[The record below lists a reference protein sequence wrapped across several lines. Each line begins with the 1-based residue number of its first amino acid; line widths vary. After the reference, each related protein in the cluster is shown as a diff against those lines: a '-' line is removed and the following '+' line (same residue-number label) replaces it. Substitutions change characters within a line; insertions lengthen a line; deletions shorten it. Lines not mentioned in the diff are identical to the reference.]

1 MYPALPS
8 SISQNGA
15 KQFVS
20 GATSLDSPESISM
33 FRADAGQ
40 FRLKSCADAHP
51 IYYLDTL
58 LHLSTSLLRS
68 AEVILV

>member
-1 MYPALPS
+1 
-8 SISQNGA
+8 
-15 KQFVS
+15 
-20 GATSLDSPESISM
+20 M
-33 FRADAGQ
+33 FRADACL

-58 LHLSTSLLRS
+58 LHLGNPLSRI